1 MDSVAKLMHISEDLI
16 MLTMV
21 GCLVILTADTIIQT
35 ADNVMM
41 EDKSSMVT
49 VVSDNDCGH
58 VIRVLGR
65 IGRVETERTTFQSPA
80 VIIK

>member
-1 MDSVAKLMHISEDLI
+1 

-41 EDKSSMVT
+41 EDMSSMVT
-49 VVSDNDCGH
+49 VVSDRDCGH

>member
-1 MDSVAKLMHISEDLI
+1 MDSVTKLMHISEDLI

-49 VVSDNDCGH
+49 VVRDSDCGR